1 MRPATSW
8 ADKLTLVLGRK
19 KTEAATLE
27 QLEEQAHTD
36 RPGAKN
42 RPTPKRREAEA
53 ARRRPLIETDRKA
66 AAQRDRAVSR
76 EERAKQQQA
85 MMRGEEWALLPRDR
99 GVARR
104 YMRDYIDA
112 RWNIAEFTMPA
123 LIVAMILSLLVGQLK
138 NPGLITAVMV
148 LTYGVILLGVV
159 EQTLVHYAMKR
170 KFAATHPGEIWPP
183 RAAFYSG
190 MRAFQLRPTRV
201 PRAQVKRGEKP
212 R

>member
-1 MRPATSW
+1 M
-8 ADKLTLVLGRK
+8 LGRK

-27 QLEEQAHTD
+27 QLEEQAHQD

-66 AAQRDRAVSR
+66 AAQRDRAASR

-104 YMRDYIDA
+104 YMRDYVDA

-123 LIVAMILSLLVGQLK
+123 LIVAMVLSLLVGQFK
-138 NPGLITAVMV
+138 NPALITAVMV
-148 LTYGVILLGVV
+148 LTYGVILLGIV
-159 EQTLVHYAMKR
+159 EQTIVHYAMKR

-183 RAAFYSG
+183 RAGFYSG

-201 PRAQVKRGEKP
+201 PRPQVKRGQHP